1 VQQQETD
8 YLGVGFAGFGTD
20 LFYGIVQGGVAGVR
34 DLPIGVAFVL
44 EQQLYQFVLAAT
56 DGSSEENL
64 VACLLVYDGRLPQD

>member
-8 YLGVGFAGFGTD
+8 YLGVGFAGFRTD

-34 DLPIGVAFVL
+34 DLPIGVAIVL

-56 DGSSEENL
+56 NGSSEENL